1 MVPAIRDFRRLLQ
14 QRSAERVVPTAH
26 GVGFLAESV
35 PNVYDANYLSVEEV
49 TADADTFAAEADEL
63 LQHVHHRRVIVENGD
78 DRVAASFAD
87 AGYQR
92 STHLVMLH
100 RTEPDRRVDT
110 SAIREVSFEQLEA
123 IRTAATLAEPWGDEA
138 IARELNDAKKLVIA
152 AVDVRFLAAVVD
164 GEIAAYCD
172 LRYADGV
179 SQIEDVNVVPRLRGR
194 GLGRALIQ
202 HALAEGAANGLVYLE
217 ALADDWPRELY
228 AKLGFGTV
236 GRRDFYTRFPH
247 PLTRLRL
254 RTPRLELRLPTL
266 AEIRQLYAVAEAG
279 IHDAAS
285 MPFGVAWTDTLEE
298 TAFVDHYTQRLETS
312 NPASWTLNFVAF
324 ENGRPAGAQA
334 LRGRDFAK
342 THVVDTGSWL
352 GREFQNRGLG
362 TEMRCAVLQFAF
374 EQLGA
379 EVATSGAIE
388 GNPQSLGVSRKLG
401 YDVVGSHK
409 VSPRGIPV
417 EHIDLELTR
426 RRFRP
431 TSPTEVEGF
440 DETLLPWFGAER
452 L

>member
-35 PNVYDANYLSVEEV
+35 PNVYDANYLSVEEL

-152 AVDVRFLAAVVD
+152 AVDVRFLAAVVG

-202 HALAEGAANGLVYLE
+202 HALAEGAVNGLVYLE
-217 ALADDWPRELY
+217 ALADDWP
-228 AKLGFGTV
+228 TV
-236 GRRDFYTRFPH
+236 P
-247 PLTRLRL
+247 
-254 RTPRLELRLPTL
+254 
-266 AEIRQLYAVAEAG
+266 
-279 IHDAAS
+279 
-285 MPFGVAWTDTLEE
+285 
-298 TAFVDHYTQRLETS
+298 
-312 NPASWTLNFVAF
+312 NPS
-324 ENGRPAGAQA
+324 
-334 LRGRDFAK
+334 FA
-342 THVVDTGSWL
+342 
-352 GREFQNRGLG
+352 
-362 TEMRCAVLQFAF
+362 
-374 EQLGA
+374 
-379 EVATSGAIE
+379 
-388 GNPQSLGVSRKLG
+388 
-401 YDVVGSHK
+401 
-409 VSPRGIPV
+409 
-417 EHIDLELTR
+417 
-426 RRFRP
+426 
-431 TSPTEVEGF
+431 
-440 DETLLPWFGAER
+440 
-452 L
+452 